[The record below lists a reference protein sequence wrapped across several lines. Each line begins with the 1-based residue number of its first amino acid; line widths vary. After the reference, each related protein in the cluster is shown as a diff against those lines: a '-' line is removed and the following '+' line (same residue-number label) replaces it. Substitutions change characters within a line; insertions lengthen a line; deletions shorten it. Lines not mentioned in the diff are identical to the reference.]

1 MKFENISRSFTIVH
15 TKDGL
20 TRVEGGETVD
30 VTGDR
35 RVELANENPRLR
47 AVAEKK
53 SSSKSST
60 SSKSS
65 SKTSA
70 KRSSKK
76 SSSKSTG
83 TVTSD
88 KVARKR

>member
-1 MKFENISRSFTIVH
+1 MQFRNISRSFTIVH

-20 TRVEGGETVD
+20 TRVEGGDTVD

-35 RVELANENPRLR
+35 RIELANENPRLR
-47 AVAEKK
+47 TVEKK
-53 SSSKSST
+53 SSSKSSST
-60 SSKSS
+60 AK
-65 SKTSA
+65 KTPT

-76 SSSKSTG
+76 SSSNTG
-83 TVTSD
+83 TITTD